1 MKNSVLRGSGVAL
14 VTPFTATGEID
25 FNALRA
31 VIEHIIAGGINYL
44 VALGT
49 TGEPPTLDTS
59 EKKAIFEFVLEV
71 INNRIPVVA
80 GLGGNNTRSLVAE
93 LKEFLPMGFSAVLS
107 ASPYYNKPN
116 QEGIYQHYQA
126 LAEASPLPILLYNVP
141 GRTGSNISA
150 ETTLRLAHEFS
161 NIIGIKEASANFVQF
176 DQIIRDRPEDFLF
189 ISGDDAIA
197 LPVMAIGGDGLISVL
212 ANALPAEISKLIDLA
227 LNGEY
232 AEAKRVHLQLS
243 EIIQLIFA
251 EGNPGGVKALLHQLG
266 IIENS
271 LRLPL
276 TPVSPALYTQ
286 LENLHRVVK
295 EKDGTRQQV

>member
-276 TPVSPALYTQ
+276 TPVSPALYAQ

>member
-276 TPVSPALYTQ
+276 TPVSPALYAQ

-295 EKDGTRQQV
+295 EKNGTRQQV